1 MTKAAH
7 FKTGYIDTRTH
18 CRLVHSFEAGG
29 PLASALSSTFYIFS
43 RNFFPPQTNITRVIF
58 DAKHRVRED
67 AAYEAHEATYCGR
80 NQI

>member
-7 FKTGYIDTRTH
+7 FQTGYIDTRTH

-58 DAKHRVRED
+58 VES
-67 AAYEAHEATYCGR
+67 EGR
-80 NQI
+80 GIRGARSNLLRQKSDLI